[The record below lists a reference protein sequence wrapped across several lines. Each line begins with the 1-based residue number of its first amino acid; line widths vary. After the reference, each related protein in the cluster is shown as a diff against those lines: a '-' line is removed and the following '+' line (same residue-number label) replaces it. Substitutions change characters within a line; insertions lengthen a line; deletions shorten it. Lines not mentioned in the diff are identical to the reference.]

1 MVDDRRII
9 HEITPLMGKDVLYI
23 ADRHKKEFT
32 YPIHNHSV
40 YELNFVENAK
50 GVRRI
55 VGDSQ
60 EVIGDYDLCLITSPD
75 LEHVWEQN
83 ECHSDDIREITVQF
97 DFSMSDETLFGRNPY
112 ASITRMMQEAK
123 KGLSFPLQ
131 AIMKVYGMLDTLSS
145 VKDGFYAVQQFLTIL
160 YELSRCEN
168 ARTLAS
174 SSYAKVTVEDDSRRI
189 LKVKNFISKNYMDEL
204 RLPELA
210 SLAGMSS
217 SAFSRFFKLHTGRN
231 ISEYII
237 DLRLGYAARMLVD
250 TAKSISEIGFDCG
263 FNNLSNFNRI
273 FKKKKGCSPSEFR
286 ESYHLYA
293 FVRCPA
299 HHLLYLGNIII
310 TIRNLHTGRGCC
322 DLYKSVFH
330 IVLIDYLYKSME
342 KKRVFIQQQSTIIYV
357 CHNDASPRPS
367 QRCFLLTPNSQSSPR
382 HSI

>member
-60 EVIGDYDLCLITSPD
+60 EVIGDYDLCLITSPN

-145 VKDGFYAVQQFLTIL
+145 IKDGFYAVQQFLTIL

-189 LKVKNFISKNYMDEL
+189 LKVKNFIFKNYMDEL

-286 ESYHLYA
+286 ESYHKT
-293 FVRCPA
+293 R
-299 HHLLYLGNIII
+299 II
-310 TIRNLHTGRGCC
+310 
-322 DLYKSVFH
+322 V
-330 IVLIDYLYKSME
+330 
-342 KKRVFIQQQSTIIYV
+342 
-357 CHNDASPRPS
+357 
-367 QRCFLLTPNSQSSPR
+367 
-382 HSI
+382 

>member
-1 MVDDRRII
+1 MADERRII

-40 YELNFVENAK
+40 FELNFVENAK

-75 LEHVWEQN
+75 LEHVWEQH
-83 ECHSDDIREITVQF
+83 ECHSEDIREITIQF
-97 DFSMSDETLFGRNPY
+97 DFSMGTETLFGRNPY
-112 ASITRMMQEAK
+112 ASITRMMQEAR
-123 KGLSFPLQ
+123 KGLVFPMK
-131 AIMKVYGMLDTLSS
+131 AIMKVYGLLDTLST

-160 YELSRCEN
+160 YELSRCEG

-174 SSYAKVTVEDDSRRI
+174 SSYAKVAVEDDSRRI
-189 LKVKNFISKNYMDEL
+189 LKVKNYMDDL
-204 RLPELA
+204 RLPALA
-210 SLAGMSS
+210 SLAGMSA

-286 ESYHLYA
+286 ENYHKT
-293 FVRCPA
+293 R
-299 HHLLYLGNIII
+299 II
-310 TIRNLHTGRGCC
+310 
-322 DLYKSVFH
+322 V
-330 IVLIDYLYKSME
+330 
-342 KKRVFIQQQSTIIYV
+342 
-357 CHNDASPRPS
+357 
-367 QRCFLLTPNSQSSPR
+367 
-382 HSI
+382 

>member
-9 HEITPLMGKDVLYI
+9 HEITPLMGNDVLYI

-112 ASITRMMQEAK
+112 ASIIRMMQEAK

-286 ESYHLYA
+286 ESYHKT
-293 FVRCPA
+293 R
-299 HHLLYLGNIII
+299 II
-310 TIRNLHTGRGCC
+310 
-322 DLYKSVFH
+322 V
-330 IVLIDYLYKSME
+330 
-342 KKRVFIQQQSTIIYV
+342 
-357 CHNDASPRPS
+357 
-367 QRCFLLTPNSQSSPR
+367 
-382 HSI
+382 

>member
-60 EVIGDYDLCLITSPD
+60 EVVGDYDLCLITSPD

-123 KGLSFPLQ
+123 RGLSFPMQ
-131 AIMKVYGMLDTLSS
+131 AIMKVYGLLDTLSS

-286 ESYHLYA
+286 ESYHKT
-293 FVRCPA
+293 R
-299 HHLLYLGNIII
+299 II
-310 TIRNLHTGRGCC
+310 
-322 DLYKSVFH
+322 V
-330 IVLIDYLYKSME
+330 
-342 KKRVFIQQQSTIIYV
+342 
-357 CHNDASPRPS
+357 
-367 QRCFLLTPNSQSSPR
+367 
-382 HSI
+382 

>member
-286 ESYHLYA
+286 ESYHKTRI
-293 FVRCPA
+293 FV
-299 HHLLYLGNIII
+299 
-310 TIRNLHTGRGCC
+310 
-322 DLYKSVFH
+322 
-330 IVLIDYLYKSME
+330 
-342 KKRVFIQQQSTIIYV
+342 
-357 CHNDASPRPS
+357 
-367 QRCFLLTPNSQSSPR
+367 
-382 HSI
+382 

>member
-32 YPIHNHSV
+32 YPMHNHSV

-112 ASITRMMQEAK
+112 ASITRMMQQAK

-286 ESYHLYA
+286 ESYHKT
-293 FVRCPA
+293 R
-299 HHLLYLGNIII
+299 II
-310 TIRNLHTGRGCC
+310 
-322 DLYKSVFH
+322 V
-330 IVLIDYLYKSME
+330 
-342 KKRVFIQQQSTIIYV
+342 
-357 CHNDASPRPS
+357 
-367 QRCFLLTPNSQSSPR
+367 
-382 HSI
+382 

>member
-97 DFSMSDETLFGRNPY
+97 DFSMSDETLFGSNPY

-131 AIMKVYGMLDTLSS
+131 AIMKVYGLLDTLSS

-286 ESYHLYA
+286 ESYHKT
-293 FVRCPA
+293 R
-299 HHLLYLGNIII
+299 II
-310 TIRNLHTGRGCC
+310 
-322 DLYKSVFH
+322 V
-330 IVLIDYLYKSME
+330 
-342 KKRVFIQQQSTIIYV
+342 
-357 CHNDASPRPS
+357 
-367 QRCFLLTPNSQSSPR
+367 
-382 HSI
+382 

>member
-60 EVIGDYDLCLITSPD
+60 EVIGDYDLCLITSPN

-145 VKDGFYAVQQFLTIL
+145 IKDGFYAVQQFLTIL

-286 ESYHLYA
+286 ESYHKT
-293 FVRCPA
+293 R
-299 HHLLYLGNIII
+299 II
-310 TIRNLHTGRGCC
+310 
-322 DLYKSVFH
+322 V
-330 IVLIDYLYKSME
+330 
-342 KKRVFIQQQSTIIYV
+342 
-357 CHNDASPRPS
+357 
-367 QRCFLLTPNSQSSPR
+367 
-382 HSI
+382 

>member
-9 HEITPLMGKDVLYI
+9 HEITPLMGNDVLYI

-250 TAKSISEIGFDCG
+250 TDKSISEIGFDCG

-286 ESYHLYA
+286 ESYHKT
-293 FVRCPA
+293 R
-299 HHLLYLGNIII
+299 II
-310 TIRNLHTGRGCC
+310 
-322 DLYKSVFH
+322 V
-330 IVLIDYLYKSME
+330 
-342 KKRVFIQQQSTIIYV
+342 
-357 CHNDASPRPS
+357 
-367 QRCFLLTPNSQSSPR
+367 
-382 HSI
+382 

>member
-97 DFSMSDETLFGRNPY
+97 DFSMSDDTLFGRNPY

-174 SSYAKVTVEDDSRRI
+174 SSYAKVAVEDDSRRI

-286 ESYHLYA
+286 ESYH
-293 FVRCPA
+293 
-299 HHLLYLGNIII
+299 
-310 TIRNLHTGRGCC
+310 
-322 DLYKSVFH
+322 
-330 IVLIDYLYKSME
+330 
-342 KKRVFIQQQSTIIYV
+342 KKRIIV
-357 CHNDASPRPS
+357 
-367 QRCFLLTPNSQSSPR
+367 
-382 HSI
+382 

>member
-131 AIMKVYGMLDTLSS
+131 AIMKVYGLLDTLSS

-237 DLRLGYAARMLVD
+237 DLRLVYAARMLVD

-286 ESYHLYA
+286 ESYHKT
-293 FVRCPA
+293 R
-299 HHLLYLGNIII
+299 II
-310 TIRNLHTGRGCC
+310 
-322 DLYKSVFH
+322 V
-330 IVLIDYLYKSME
+330 
-342 KKRVFIQQQSTIIYV
+342 
-357 CHNDASPRPS
+357 
-367 QRCFLLTPNSQSSPR
+367 
-382 HSI
+382 

>member
-32 YPIHNHSV
+32 YPIHKHSV

-83 ECHSDDIREITVQF
+83 ECHSGDIREITVQF

-286 ESYHLYA
+286 ESYHKT
-293 FVRCPA
+293 R
-299 HHLLYLGNIII
+299 II
-310 TIRNLHTGRGCC
+310 
-322 DLYKSVFH
+322 V
-330 IVLIDYLYKSME
+330 
-342 KKRVFIQQQSTIIYV
+342 
-357 CHNDASPRPS
+357 
-367 QRCFLLTPNSQSSPR
+367 
-382 HSI
+382 